1 MIDLLCCI
9 ICNYFVN
16 LLKNR
21 AGGGGSNGYFLI
33 QDVGVYQQ
41 GRTNQPKHDSVV
53 MQSDFRERRSC
64 LKDSFNCKKKKASV
78 VPFFF
83 LWTIFPDKRN
93 NFLKLNVKCFV
104 LMTFTPCLKL
114 KRKIL
119 KNGLHIWWRI
129 TYHGKV

>member
-21 AGGGGSNGYFLI
+21 AGGGGGGSNGYFLI

-53 MQSDFRERRSC
+53 MQSDFRE
-64 LKDSFNCKKKKASV
+64 
-78 VPFFF
+78 
-83 LWTIFPDKRN
+83 
-93 NFLKLNVKCFV
+93 
-104 LMTFTPCLKL
+104 
-114 KRKIL
+114 
-119 KNGLHIWWRI
+119 
-129 TYHGKV
+129 